1 VGAQGGGVYSSGVV
15 SWRLDSLAGGESREF
30 SLDLAI
36 NADVRAGTVVVNKV
50 FTKSKELV
58 DGPIS
63 STAPGVLVNS
73 RPELSL
79 SKKLVGSSQRYV
91 GDVIGYVI
99 KISNAGP
106 STAYDV
112 ELEDVLP
119 EFLGYLS
126 STSGVWN
133 GTDRKVIWKIARLGV
148 GETLEF
154 ELKVRAL
161 AAVSGFINQVSI
173 KGSDGS
179 GKGTEESDP
188 VTIEK
193 KFSVLSLSKRLKT
206 GSSTE
211 AAAGEKISYQI
222 TLSNSGLGTS
232 YDLVLTDTLPAGT
245 SFVGAQGGGVYSS
258 GVVSWRLDSL
268 AGGESRE
275 FSLDL
280 AINADVRAGTVVVN
294 KVFTKSKELVD
305 GPISST
311 APGVLVNSRPEL
323 SLSKK
328 LVGSSQRY
336 VGDVIGY
343 VIKISN
349 AGPST
354 AYDVELE
361 DVLPEFLGYL
371 SSTSGVWNGTDRKVI
386 WKIARLGVGETLEFE
401 LKVRAL
407 AAVSGYRNSVTL
419 KDLSGNKILESFSEP
434 LSLDNKEINFLV
446 EKTIDP
452 KSSFIIG
459 DTIIYKII
467 VQNLTDYQVDG
478 INIVDSLDS
487 KLKFIESNYQE
498 STNNSNILIWDEVS
512 LQPNE
517 VLEIVYKAT
526 IHKEK
531 ELIGSIIKNTVY
543 LNIKKPDLS
552 WKSSIEFIVL
562 DQLIPIISAKK
573 TSEKEKY
580 NLGDIVDYTVE
591 ISNSGNTAAYDVR
604 VKDIFPKELMFLGIT
619 GVYDIILNDNF
630 IEFIIP
636 KIDEN
641 ETVEIHLS
649 FLLEEF
655 KAELVNQLQVSG
667 EEFETVS
674 ISSNPIKFYQVD
686 LEITKE
692 VETPLVKV
700 ESNFNYILT
709 VINNSNDPATDILVT
724 DSLPSQVDGFKI
736 ISGPG
741 TVDFNQSEK
750 ILTWRIPRLE
760 PGDSVRLVF
769 EVLAKIQADQVINHG
784 YVTSKEMEILPDDNK
799 SGTIHAQLEIKIP
812 NVFTPN
818 NDGFNDLLEIKGIE
832 FFPNNRLL
840 IINRWGVQVYKADN
854 YQNDW
859 NGSGLNE
866 GVYFYTFSWKENI
879 INKELT
885 GYITIIR
892 D

>member
-1 VGAQGGGVYSSGVV
+1 
-15 SWRLDSLAGGESREF
+15 
-30 SLDLAI
+30 
-36 NADVRAGTVVVNKV
+36 
-50 FTKSKELV
+50 
-58 DGPIS
+58 
-63 STAPGVLVNS
+63 
-73 RPELSL
+73 
-79 SKKLVGSSQRYV
+79 
-91 GDVIGYVI
+91 
-99 KISNAGP
+99 
-106 STAYDV
+106 
-112 ELEDVLP
+112 
-119 EFLGYLS
+119 
-126 STSGVWN
+126 
-133 GTDRKVIWKIARLGV
+133 
-148 GETLEF
+148 
-154 ELKVRAL
+154 
-161 AAVSGFINQVSI
+161 
-173 KGSDGS
+173 
-179 GKGTEESDP
+179 
-188 VTIEK
+188 
-193 KFSVLSLSKRLKT
+193 
-206 GSSTE
+206 
-211 AAAGEKISYQI
+211 
-222 TLSNSGLGTS
+222 
-232 YDLVLTDTLPAGT
+232 
-245 SFVGAQGGGVYSS
+245 
-258 GVVSWRLDSL
+258 
-268 AGGESRE
+268 
-275 FSLDL
+275 
-280 AINADVRAGTVVVN
+280 
-294 KVFTKSKELVD
+294 
-305 GPISST
+305 
-311 APGVLVNSRPEL
+311 
-323 SLSKK
+323 
-328 LVGSSQRY
+328 
-336 VGDVIGY
+336 
-343 VIKISN
+343 
-349 AGPST
+349 
-354 AYDVELE
+354 
-361 DVLPEFLGYL
+361 
-371 SSTSGVWNGTDRKVI
+371 
-386 WKIARLGVGETLEFE
+386 
-401 LKVRAL
+401 
-407 AAVSGYRNSVTL
+407 
-419 KDLSGNKILESFSEP
+419 
-434 LSLDNKEINFLV
+434 
-446 EKTIDP
+446 
-452 KSSFIIG
+452 
-459 DTIIYKII
+459 
-467 VQNLTDYQVDG
+467 
-478 INIVDSLDS
+478 
-487 KLKFIESNYQE
+487 
-498 STNNSNILIWDEVS
+498 
-512 LQPNE
+512 
-517 VLEIVYKAT
+517 
-526 IHKEK
+526 
-531 ELIGSIIKNTVY
+531 
-543 LNIKKPDLS
+543 
-552 WKSSIEFIVL
+552 
-562 DQLIPIISAKK
+562 
-573 TSEKEKY
+573 
-580 NLGDIVDYTVE
+580 
-591 ISNSGNTAAYDVR
+591 
-604 VKDIFPKELMFLGIT
+604 MFLGIT